1 MPDWPDL
8 PLTVAAQA
16 VQYSAFPDAYAQ
28 WEPQATTLVR
38 GLSGGEQV
46 RATCGEDALAPTADA
61 PTRPARARLR
71 ERVPAA
77 RGAARRGGRGAGSAD
92 RAGISDGGAAATVSA
107 AVPELGAAERG
118 RALAA
123 WSVAHATGF
132 GVTEIDVQDRRWAEH
147 EWDSVEP
154 SPMAPDEVRIRVG

>member
-1 MPDWPDL
+1 M
-8 PLTVAAQA
+8 AAQA

-61 PTRPARARLR
+61 PARPA
-71 ERVPAA
+71 VP
-77 RGAARRGGRGAGSAD
+77 GSAGASPQLAELLAAAAAELGPLTVQE
-92 RAGISDGGAAATVSA
+92 RSDGGAAATVSA

-154 SPMAPDEVRIRVG
+154 SPLAPDEVRIRVG